1 MECEDANTLDD
12 IKDGKS
18 SNKKFDMG
26 IQSYD
31 YDEALDDLA
40 DLSDCESVSAY

>member
-1 MECEDANTLDD
+1 MLDTLDE
-12 IKDGKS
+12 IKVGKS
-18 SNKKFDMG
+18 SNKKYDME
-26 IQSYD
+26 IQSCD